1 MVVEFPRGGC
11 GDVANGGGHVLHVR
25 AGVDLAGHEVV
36 AERIELHG
44 STGKPCFLKKSGE
57 ACCEGGVV
65 FPEERGEIREEQA
78 GRVFRQGIQDGEEGR
93 IRQEGDFLPGPAG
106 LFRHK
111 LHGSVFH
118 LRAGEEEQAAEN
130 ARRQQIEKRRALSA
144 MRAQYGASGAAL
156 SSGSPLAQLGQAA
169 SDMTLASNDTL
180 RAGVIGRSSAMTQA
194 SLFRAQGQMAKMS
207 APSTASLAGNIT
219 GIWANATENAAMA
232 YSVMNPSENS
242 PKTPPKK

>member
-1 MVVEFPRGGC
+1 MAVPTMLIATAVSAAAATYGAV
-11 GDVANGGGHVLHVR
+11 DSHQQQKAN
-25 AGVDLAGHEVV
+25 AKYNAKV
-36 AERIELHG
+36 AEANAKAAEL
-44 STGKPCFLKKSGE
+44 
-57 ACCEGGVV
+57 
-65 FPEERGEIREEQA
+65 Q
-78 GRVFRQGIQDGEEGR
+78 GR
-93 IRQEGDFLPGPAG
+93 
-106 LFRHK
+106 
-111 LHGSVFH
+111 S
-118 LRAGEEEQAAEN
+118 EEEQAAEN

-207 APSTASLAGNIT
+207 SPSTASLAGNIT
-219 GIWANATENAAMA
+219 GIWANATANAAMA
-232 YSVMNPSENS
+232 YSVMNPSESS

>member
-1 MVVEFPRGGC
+1 M
-11 GDVANGGGHVLHVR
+11 R
-25 AGVDLAGHEVV
+25 A
-36 AERIELHG
+36 ELFFRK
-44 STGKPCFLKKSGE
+44 SAAKSGKKRPDGSSGRE
-57 ACCEGGVV
+57 SRTGRRDGSARNETFFLALLV
-65 FPEERGEIREEQA
+65 FSGISSTAPFFTSERES
-78 GRVFRQGIQDGEEGR
+78 
-93 IRQEGDFLPGPAG
+93 
-106 LFRHK
+106 RHA
-111 LHGSVFH
+111 S
-118 LRAGEEEQAAEN
+118 EN